1 MIQKSYI
8 YNSFYRENAE
18 KFIKFV
24 IENKNYGDIIDLT
37 DCAKMLKLN
46 IYDNIEYH
54 RFKGLMSKIKNILI
68 DNGILLKYVRN
79 KGYYIMKPK
88 QIPNYVFRTYTLRTL
103 RLMEKQDRILKNTKT
118 RDLTEIRLKENK
130 EIKILTNTIYTSI
143 KKDINQSDY
152 FSNKDVYD
160 TLKD

>member
-18 KFIKFV
+18 NFIKFV

-37 DCAKMLKLN
+37 DCAKILKFN

-54 RFKGLMSKIKNILI
+54 RFKNLMSQIKNILI

-88 QIPNYVFRTYTLRTL
+88 QIPNYVFRTYTLKTL

-118 RDLTEIRLKENK
+118 RDLNEIRLKENK